1 MAKARGQAETDAAF
15 MAAALGL
22 AARTIGDC
30 APNPAVGCVLVKDGV
45 VVGRGWTQPGGR
57 PHAET
62 QALLQAGD
70 AARGATAYVTLEP
83 CSHHGKTPPCADA
96 LIAAGVAR
104 VVSAIGDPDPRVS
117 GGGLAKLRAA
127 GIAVEE
133 GVGAAE
139 AARLAAGFFLR
150 LKEKRPLFCLKVATT
165 LDGRMALANGQ
176 SQWITGP
183 AARTL
188 VHTLRA
194 RFDAILIGS
203 GTAVADDP
211 LLTCRL
217 EGYAGRPKVRVILDR
232 RLRLAATSQ
241 LAKTA
246 AAVPAWVITGG
257 SDDSAFAR
265 LPRAGA
271 DALKAAKV
279 EVIELGRDL
288 NDRDF
293 ILAAARTLAE
303 RGLNRVMIEGGASI
317 AGAFLKAGLVD
328 QAAWFRAPSVIG
340 GDGLGAVSTLEATD
354 LAAIT
359 RFKRRDT
366 LTLGDDQVDFLE
378 R

>member
-1 MAKARGQAETDAAF
+1 MTVLQGQAEADAAF
-15 MAAALGL
+15 MAAALSL

-45 VVGRGWTQPGGR
+45 VVGRGWTQSGGR

-62 QALLQAGD
+62 QALAQAGA

-104 VVSAIGDPDPRVS
+104 VVSAVGDPDPRVS

-127 GIAVEE
+127 GIAVDE
-133 GVGAAE
+133 GIGAAE
-139 AARLAAGFFLR
+139 ATRVAAGFFTR
-150 LKEKRPLFCLKVATT
+150 VKARRPLFCLKVATT
-165 LDGRMALANGQ
+165 LDGRMALANGK

-183 AARTL
+183 AARNM
-188 VHTLRA
+188 VQALRA

-217 EGYAGRPKVRVILDR
+217 DSYTGRPKTRVILDR

-246 AAVPAWVITGG
+246 GEFPTWVITGG
-257 SDDSAFAR
+257 TAKS
-265 LPRAGA
+265 
-271 DALKAAKV
+271 DALKAAKID
-279 EVIELGRDL
+279 VIELGMGL
-288 NDRDF
+288 NDHDF

-317 AGAFLKAGLVD
+317 AGAFLKAGLID
-328 QAAWFRAPSVIG
+328 QVAWFRAPAVIG
-340 GDGLGAVSTLEATD
+340 GDGLGAVSDLQATD
-354 LAAIT
+354 LAAIS
-359 RFKRRDT
+359 RFKRRET

>member
-1 MAKARGQAETDAAF
+1 MSGAKEADATF
-15 MAAALGL
+15 MAAALSL
-22 AARTIGDC
+22 AARNIGDC
-30 APNPAVGCVLVKDGV
+30 APNPSVGCVLVKDGV
-45 VVGRGWTQPGGR
+45 VVGRGWTQSGGR

-70 AARGATAYVTLEP
+70 AARGSTAYVTLEP

-104 VVSAIGDPDPRVS
+104 VVAAVTDPDPRVS

-139 AARLAAGFFLR
+139 AARIAAGFFLR
-150 LKEKRPLFCLKVATT
+150 IKDKRPLFALKLATT
-165 LDGRMALANGQ
+165 LDGRMALANGK

-183 AARTL
+183 AARNM

-194 RFDAILIGS
+194 RFDAVLVGS

-217 EGYAGRPKVRVILDR
+217 DGYSGRPKVRVILDR

-246 AAVPAWVITGG
+246 ADFPTWVITGG
-257 SDDSAFAR
+257 TDDSSFAR

-271 DALKAAKV
+271 DALKALKV
-279 EVIELGRDL
+279 EVIELGMGL
-288 NDRDF
+288 NDHDF

-303 RGLNRVMIEGGASI
+303 RGLNRVMIEGGASV
-317 AGAFLKAGLVD
+317 AGAFLKAGLID
-328 QAAWFRAPSVIG
+328 QAAWFRAPAIIG
-340 GDGLGAVSTLEATD
+340 GDGLGAVSDLQAAD

-359 RFKRRDT
+359 RFKRRET
-366 LTLGDDQVDFLE
+366 LALGDDQVDFLD